1 MAEYINNYF
10 PSQVVSDAE
19 KLSYDYGLKVAKAI
33 EHEWFNK
40 DQGINRYHKHYNDF
54 HRLRL
59 YAEGNQSI
67 QKYKDELSING
78 DLSYLNLDW
87 TPVPIIPKFV
97 DIVVNGMSDRSYEIK
112 AYSQDPYGIEKRTEY
127 MQSILDD
134 MNNTEMYDFVQ
145 QQFEINLYEN
155 DPESLPESSEELE
168 LHMQLSYK
176 QAVELAEEQ
185 AINVLMDG
193 NKYAL
198 IKNRFY
204 RDLTVLGIGAV
215 KTDFNTSEGAIIQYV
230 DPADLVYSYTE
241 SPYFDDIYYVGEV
254 KTIPINELA
263 KQFPHLDQSD
273 LEEII
278 QSRSL
283 YTNNSYKNASSYDE
297 FDNNKVQ
304 VLYFNYKTYMNEV
317 YKLKETA
324 TGAEKAIEKDDSFNP
339 PEDMEGE
346 FTKLHRAIEVLY
358 EGAMV
363 VGTNKLLKW
372 EMAKN
377 MMRPKSDFNKVK
389 MNYSIVAPRMYK
401 GNIDSLVKRITGFA
415 DMIQLTHLKLQQVMS
430 RMIPDG
436 VYLDADGL
444 AEIDLGNGTN
454 YNPQEALN
462 MFFQTGSVI
471 GRSFT
476 SEGDMN
482 PGKVPIQEITS
493 GSGGNKIQA
502 LIGNYNYYLQM
513 IRDVTGLNEARDGS
527 MPDDRALVGIQK
539 IAAANSNVATRH
551 ILDSGLFLTAE
562 VAEQLSLR
570 ISDIIEYSPTKDAFI
585 QSIGAHNVA
594 TLEEMTS
601 LYLYD
606 FGIFIELMPDDEEK
620 AKLENNIQMSL
631 QQQTIDLE
639 DAIDI
644 REINNVKLANQV
656 LKIRRKKK
664 IEKDQQA
671 KQQNI
676 QAQAQANTQQQQA
689 AAQMEVQKQQA
700 LSQSQAQLEQ
710 LKAQLEMQK
719 MQQEI
724 QAKQQLMALEFE
736 FNMRLKGI
744 ETENLK
750 TREKEKEDR
759 KDERTRI
766 QASQQSE
773 MIEQRKGNQ
782 PAKKFESAGN
792 DILGGR
798 NVTDMSGF
806 TPR

>member
-97 DIVVNGMSDRSYEIK
+97 DIVVNGMADRSYDIK
-112 AYSQDPYGIEKRTEY
+112 AYSQDPYGIAKRTEY
-127 MQSILDD
+127 MQSIVDD
-134 MNNTEMYDFVQ
+134 MNTKEINDFVQ
-145 QQFEINLYEN
+145 QKFNINLYQN
-155 DPESLPESSEELE
+155 DPDTLPETKEELE

-176 QAVELAEEQ
+176 QAVEIAEEQ
-185 AINVLMDG
+185 AINVLLDG
-193 NKYAL
+193 NKYDL
-198 IKNRFY
+198 VKNRFY

-215 KTDFNTSEGAIIQYV
+215 KTNFTTSEGATVEYV

-254 KTIPINELA
+254 KTIPVNELA
-263 KQFPHLDQSD
+263 KQFPFLEQSD

-317 YKLKETA
+317 YKIKETA

-339 PEDMEGE
+339 PSDSEGN
-346 FTKLHRAIEVLY
+346 FSRLDRVIEVLQ

-363 VGTNKLLKW
+363 LGTNKLLKW
-372 EMAKN
+372 EIAKN
-377 MMRPKSDFNKVK
+377 MMRPKSNYTKVK

-476 SEGDMN
+476 QDGDMN

-502 LIGNYNYYLQM
+502 LIGNYNYYMQM

-527 MPDDRALVGIQK
+527 MPDERALVGIQK
-539 IAAANSNVATRH
+539 IAAANSNTATRH

-570 ISDIIEYSPTKDAFI
+570 ISDIVEYSPTKEAFI
-585 QSIGAHNVA
+585 QSIGVHNVA
-594 TLEEMTS
+594 TLEEMSS
-601 LYLYD
+601 LHLYD
-606 FGIFIELMPDDEEK
+606 FGIFIELMPDEEQK
-620 AKLENNIQMSL
+620 AMLENNIQMAL

-639 DAIDI
+639 DAIDV
-644 REINNVKLANQV
+644 REINNVKLANEV
-656 LKIRRKKK
+656 LKIRRKRKM
-664 IEKDQQA
+664 EMDQA
-671 KQQNI
+671 MKEQNM
-676 QAQAQANTQQQQA
+676 QAQAQANAQQQQV

-700 LSQSQAQLEQ
+700 LTQSEAQIEQ
-710 LKAQLEMQK
+710 LKAQLEAQK
-719 MQQEI
+719 LQYEM

-736 FNMRLKGI
+736 FNMRLKNMDVQN
-744 ETENLK
+744 TQQK
-750 TREKEKEDR
+750 EKEKEDR

-766 QASQQSE
+766 QASQQSQL
-773 MIEQRKGNQ
+773 IEQRKNDL
-782 PAKKFESAGN
+782 PAKKFESSGN
-792 DILGGR
+792 DILGGA
-798 NVTDMSGF
+798 NVGDMSMFG
-806 TPR
+806 PR